1 MRCQRLGLNAVAGLP
16 DSRARVDTLCHT
28 VAMTSTRAVKLAGII
43 LAGGRSRR
51 MGQDKA
57 TLEWEGVPMLSKI
70 AYTISSR
77 CDPVLVAAPPTS
89 QAYVDLVDET
99 DLEWV
104 TTEKAGSGPLGGL
117 VAALRAAAEAG
128 ADAAFV
134 CATDMPLVDTGL
146 IDELLGGLAESADA
160 VVANDAGRDH
170 PMAGIYR
177 TRAVDRLAELV
188 EQGELRMG
196 AALDAL
202 VTHRIGVSDSEWLAN
217 VDAPEDLHRLRIS
230 RAAS

>member
-1 MRCQRLGLNAVAGLP
+1 M
-16 DSRARVDTLCHT
+16 
-28 VAMTSTRAVKLAGII
+28 
-43 LAGGRSRR
+43 
-51 MGQDKA
+51 
-57 TLEWEGVPMLSKI
+57 EWEGVPMLSKI

-89 QAYVDLVDET
+89 QAYVDLADET

-117 VAALRAAAEAG
+117 VAALRVASEAG

-146 IDELLGGLAESADA
+146 IDELLAGLTPSTDA
-160 VVANDAGRDH
+160 VIAYDGQRDH

-177 TRAVDRLAELV
+177 TRVVDTLAGLV
-188 EQGELRMG
+188 DDGELRML
-196 AALDAL
+196 AAVDAIA
-202 VTHRIGVSDSEWLAN
+202 TRRGGVSNPVWLTN
-217 VDAPEDLHRLRIS
+217 VDAPEDLHRLR
-230 RAAS
+230 AAL

>member
-1 MRCQRLGLNAVAGLP
+1 
-16 DSRARVDTLCHT
+16 
-28 VAMTSTRAVKLAGII
+28 MTSTGEKKLAGII

-57 TLEWEGVPMLSKI
+57 ALEWDGVPMLSKI
-70 AYTISSR
+70 AWTISSR
-77 CDPVLVAAPPTS
+77 CDPVLVAAPLTS
-89 QAYVDLVDET
+89 QAYLDLADET
-99 DLEWV
+99 DLQWV

-117 VAALRAAAEAG
+117 VEALRAAEKAG
-128 ADAAFV
+128 AEAAFV

-146 IDELLGGLAESADA
+146 IDELMDGLAESADA
-160 VVANDAGRDH
+160 VVANDMGRDH

-177 TRAVDRLAELV
+177 TRVADRLAELV
-188 EQGELRMG
+188 AGGELRMV

-202 VTHRIGVSDSEWLAN
+202 VTHRVGVSDPEWLAN

-230 RAAS
+230 RAS

>member
-1 MRCQRLGLNAVAGLP
+1 
-16 DSRARVDTLCHT
+16 
-28 VAMTSTRAVKLAGII
+28 MTSTGEKKLAGII

-57 TLEWEGVPMLSKI
+57 ALEWDGVPMLSKI
-70 AYTISSR
+70 AWTISSR

-89 QAYVDLVDET
+89 QAYVDLADET
-99 DLEWV
+99 DLRWV

-117 VAALRAAAEAG
+117 VEALRVAQQAG

-146 IDELLGGLAESADA
+146 IDELTDGLAESADV

-177 TRAVDRLAELV
+177 TRVADQLGELV
-188 EQGELRMG
+188 AGGELRMV
-196 AALDAL
+196 AALEAL
-202 VTHRIGVSDSEWLAN
+202 VTHRVGVSDPEWLAN
-217 VDAPEDLHRLRIS
+217 VDAPEDLHRLRIR

>member
-1 MRCQRLGLNAVAGLP
+1 
-16 DSRARVDTLCHT
+16 
-28 VAMTSTRAVKLAGII
+28 MTSTGDVKLAGII

-57 TLEWEGVPMLSKI
+57 ALEWDGGPMLSKI
-70 AYTISSR
+70 AWAISAR
-77 CDPVLVAAPPTS
+77 CEPVLVAAPLTS
-89 QAYVDLVDET
+89 QAYVDLNEET

-117 VAALRAAAEAG
+117 VAALTVARERG

-146 IDELLGGLAESADA
+146 IDELVGGLTESSDA
-160 VVANDAGRDH
+160 VVAYDAGRDH
-170 PMAGIYR
+170 PMAAIYR
-177 TRAVDRLAELV
+177 TRVVDQLADLV
-188 EQGELRMG
+188 EGGELRMV
-196 AALDAL
+196 AALEAL
-202 VTHRIGVSDSEWLAN
+202 VTRRVGVSDPEWLAN

-230 RAAS
+230 RVS